1 MEKAAATL
9 RLHLGSPHR
18 GGSMNPKKSLTL
30 DSLRVETFEA
40 GGVEIS
46 EAIRT
51 VATGIDSTCPCCDT
65 RPDFCP

>member
-1 MEKAAATL
+1 
-9 RLHLGSPHR
+9 
-18 GGSMNPKKSLTL
+18 MNPKKPLSL